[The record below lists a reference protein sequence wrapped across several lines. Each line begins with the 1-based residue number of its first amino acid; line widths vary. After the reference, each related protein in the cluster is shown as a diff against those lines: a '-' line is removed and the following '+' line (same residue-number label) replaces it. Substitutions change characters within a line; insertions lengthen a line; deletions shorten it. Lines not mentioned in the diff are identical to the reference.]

1 MPMLMPQVTNLRL
14 LFFSPF
20 PHLSFPSL
28 SLKPLKPRT
37 LFTALAASYGK
48 RHRPIPNQ
56 SPNPGARN
64 KTTLRES
71 IGGDKAMEE
80 TKETET
86 AGFNKR
92 RAEGNDKN
100 DRPKKNLQRKVRT
113 LNPINTLSYVQ
124 VC

>member
-1 MPMLMPQVTNLRL
+1 
-14 LFFSPF
+14 
-20 PHLSFPSL
+20 
-28 SLKPLKPRT
+28 
-37 LFTALAASYGK
+37 
-48 RHRPIPNQ
+48 
-56 SPNPGARN
+56 
-64 KTTLRES
+64 
-71 IGGDKAMEE
+71 MEE

-124 VC
+124 VY